1 MIRRTII
8 VAILGGGIVAPSAFA
23 QSEPERQVAAD
34 VAATDRSGPYF
45 SAMPYAFFPDDNRL
59 TDGKVSDGIALGFGW
74 HLRNQ
79 FDVEVQA
86 FRTVI
91 ETEDLNIPGLTDFY
105 QYGASVD
112 LRYRLL
118 RGQGWTPYGLI
129 GAGVV
134 HNDVVPDS
142 ADDTGAFGNVGLGFV
157 TAELGGYAVRIR
169 GEGRY
174 IHDDYEF
181 GNESGMDDWRVSLG
195 VEIPLGSRVV
205 EKEVVREVVREKQVI
220 KEVPAKITDSDG
232 DGVPDQND
240 RCPDTLRGLRVDS
253 RGCAEKNQTLRL
265 EGVTFALDS
274 AQLTPGA
281 RTTLDRVVRSL
292 QGQPTQRVEIAGH
305 TDSTGSASYNQNL
318 SQERAASVRSYLV
331 SAGIE
336 SFRLVARGY
345 GETQPVA
352 SNETDYGRARNRRVE
367 FRVLQ

>member
-1 MIRRTII
+1 MIRRTIL
-8 VAILGGGIVAPSAFA
+8 VAILGSGLVASSAFA

-34 VAATDRSGPYF
+34 VPTTDRSGPYLNVLPF
-45 SAMPYAFFPDDNRL
+45 AFFPDDNRQ
-59 TDGKVSDGIALGFGW
+59 TDGTASDGVALGFGW
-74 HLRNQ
+74 HLRDQ

-91 ETEDLNIPGLTDFY
+91 ETKDLNIPGFTDFY
-105 QYGASVD
+105 QYGIGVD

-129 GAGVV
+129 GVGAV

-157 TAELGGYAVRIR
+157 TAELGGYALRIR

-181 GNESGMDDWRVSLG
+181 GSESGMDDWRLSLG

-220 KEVPAKITDSDG
+220 KEVPAKITDTDG

-253 RGCAEKNQTLRL
+253 RGCAEQNQTLRL
-265 EGVTFALDS
+265 DGVTFALNS
-274 AQLTPGA
+274 ARLTPEAQG
-281 RTTLDRVVRSL
+281 TLDRVVRAL
-292 QGQPTQRVEIAGH
+292 RGQPTLRVEIAGH

-331 SAGIE
+331 SAGIDA
-336 SFRLVARGY
+336 FRLVARGY

-352 SNETDYGRARNRRVE
+352 SNETEYGRARNRRVE